1 MTRAA
6 PVDMQ
11 DIPVGIGRGELDDE
25 TTAGARADNDCGGA
39 RHSANGAVSAVRP
52 LIGRYRLIEPLGR
65 GGMGRVYRGLDE
77 RLDRPVAVKLIYDDD
92 VSYRDQRHACA
103 VEALVAA
110 RLNHPGIVQV
120 LDSGFDDGRCFV
132 VMELAA
138 GRTLAELLREGGAL
152 PVERALG
159 FAAQVADALDEA
171 HRQGMVHCDVKPGNL
186 IIDEDDRVRLIDF
199 GIARV
204 ASSASGLGKQELHG
218 SARYVAPEQVEGAPI
233 DGRTDLYSLGVVL
246 FEMLTGRP
254 PFVGVSVA
262 STLAQRL
269 AADPPPLRPLVAAA
283 PPEVEQI
290 VRRALARE
298 PDGRFR
304 TAGDLRDAL
313 QATRQ
318 RVADAR
324 TVSLR
329 TAVASEA
336 GRPVSRIA
344 SLASVA
350 ARVGFALGPLPGA
363 GRALR
368 TWGRAPRPLGW
379 LGSPLASRF
388 LRTGLAGMAIGGL
401 MLGAAAAQ
409 HRAPEQAI
417 EPAEVAQPLTA
428 HAVTL
433 EPPPTP
439 SPLPPTVVAAEVAAE
454 PTPTAPMPAEPTPT
468 APMPAEPMPTPPA
481 PTAAPPTPEP
491 PVAVAPVR
499 RAPAPPTP
507 ILAPLRST
515 PTAPEPPPA
524 RRSAA
529 DETDPSPTE
538 QVSPPRDDT
547 KPGSDSATGA
557 PACPDATAGPDSTGP
572 DPAGARAGSD
582 PSRSRLGRSPAA
594 GARAV
599 PDGPDP
605 TAGAQAGP
613 ARPVASAAGAPAG
626 SDPAGSA
633 APRAGA
639 PAGPRPAGPDP
650 PPAPQAAPPHRPR
663 PAGPDSAGHLAAG
676 HLAAGAATIAGGT
689 GR

>member
-1 MTRAA
+1 MTLAA
-6 PVDMQ
+6 LVDMQ
-11 DIPVGIGRGELDDE
+11 DVPVGIGRGELGDE
-25 TTAGARADNDCGGA
+25 TTAGAGAENDGGA
-39 RHSANGAVSAVRP
+39 QHNADGAVLAVRP
-52 LIGRYRLIEPLGR
+52 LAGRYRLIEPLGR
-65 GGMGRVYRGLDE
+65 GGMGRVYRGVDE

-152 PVERALG
+152 PVERALD

-171 HRQGMVHCDVKPGNL
+171 HRQDVVHCDVKPGNL
-186 IIDEDDRVRLIDF
+186 IVDEDDRVRLIDF

-204 ASSASGLGKQELHG
+204 ASSTSGLGNQELHG
-218 SARYVAPEQVEGAPI
+218 SAKYVAPEQVEGAPI

-254 PFVGVSVA
+254 PFVGGSVA

-269 AADPPPLRPLVAAA
+269 AADPPPLCPTGAAA

-298 PDGRFR
+298 PDDRFR
-304 TAGDLRDAL
+304 TAGELRDAL
-313 QATRQ
+313 QTARQ

-329 TAVASEA
+329 RGVASEG
-336 GRPVSRIA
+336 GRRVGRIA
-344 SLASVA
+344 GLASVA
-350 ARVGFALGPLPGA
+350 ARVGLALGPLPGA

-368 TWGRAPRPLGW
+368 TWGLAPQSLGW
-379 LGSPLASRF
+379 LGSPLASRSV
-388 LRTGLAGMAIGGL
+388 RTGLAGMAIGGL

-409 HRAPEQAI
+409 HRVPEHAT
-417 EPAEVAQPLTA
+417 EPTEFAQPMTT

-433 EPPPTP
+433 ELLPTP
-439 SPLPPTVVAAEVAAE
+439 SPLPPTVVAAEVTAE
-454 PTPTAPMPAEPTPT
+454 PTPTAPMPAEPTST
-468 APMPAEPMPTPPA
+468 APTLAEPMPTPPA

-491 PVAVAPVR
+491 PIAVAPVR

-507 ILAPLRST
+507 ILAAPRST
-515 PTAPEPPPA
+515 PAAPEPAPA
-524 RRSAA
+524 RPSAA
-529 DETDPSPTE
+529 DATDPSPTE

-547 KPGSDSATGA
+547 KRA
-557 PACPDATAGPDSTGP
+557 PT
-572 DPAGARAGSD
+572 R
-582 PSRSRLGRSPAA
+582 
-594 GARAV
+594 
-599 PDGPDP
+599 
-605 TAGAQAGP
+605 
-613 ARPVASAAGAPAG
+613 
-626 SDPAGSA
+626 
-633 APRAGA
+633 
-639 PAGPRPAGPDP
+639 RPAPQP
-650 PPAPQAAPPHRPR
+650 APTRPPAPQAAPTRLPAPQPAPTQPGTSQPAPKPTPTQPVPARPVTLQPVPTR
-663 PAGPDSAGHLAAG
+663 PPAPPPSPAAG
-676 HLAAGAATIAGGT
+676 
-689 GR
+689 R

>member
-1 MTRAA
+1 MPSPGACRSAQSWYSPRADPRRFLSEPYAFRTPPARGGIAAGMTLAA
-6 PVDMQ
+6 LVDMQ
-11 DIPVGIGRGELDDE
+11 DVPVGIGRGELSDE
-25 TTAGARADNDCGGA
+25 TTAGARAEHDGGA
-39 RHSANGAVSAVRP
+39 QHSADGAVLAVRP
-52 LIGRYRLIEPLGR
+52 LAGRYRLIEPLGR
-65 GGMGRVYRGLDE
+65 GGMGRVYRGEDE

-152 PVERALG
+152 PVERALD

-171 HRQGMVHCDVKPGNL
+171 HRQDVVHCDVKPGNL
-186 IIDEDDRVRLIDF
+186 IVDEDDRVRLIDF

-204 ASSASGLGKQELHG
+204 ASSVSGLGNQELHG
-218 SARYVAPEQVEGAPI
+218 SAKYVAPEQVEGAPI

-254 PFVGVSVA
+254 PFVGGSVA

-269 AADPPPLRPLVAAA
+269 AADPPPLCPTGAAA

-298 PDGRFR
+298 PDDRFR
-304 TAGDLRDAL
+304 TAGELRDAL
-313 QATRQ
+313 QAARQ
-318 RVADAR
+318 RVTDAR

-336 GRPVSRIA
+336 GRRVGRIA
-344 SLASVA
+344 ALASVA
-350 ARVGFALGPLPGA
+350 AWVGL
-363 GRALR
+363 ALR
-368 TWGRAPRPLGW
+368 TWGRAPQSLGW
-379 LGSPLASRF
+379 LGSPLASRS

-409 HRAPEQAI
+409 HRAPEHAT
-417 EPAEVAQPLTA
+417 ELAELAQPMTT

-433 EPPPTP
+433 EPLPTP
-439 SPLPPTVVAAEVAAE
+439 SPLPPTVVAAEVTAE
-454 PTPTAPMPAEPTPT
+454 PTPTALKSAEPTST
-468 APMPAEPMPTPPA
+468 APALAEPMPTPPA

-491 PVAVAPVR
+491 PVAVTPVR

-507 ILAPLRST
+507 ILAAPRSI
-515 PTAPEPPPA
+515 PPAPEPAPA
-524 RRSAA
+524 RGSAA
-529 DETDPSPTE
+529 DATDPSPTE

-547 KPGSDSATGA
+547 KRA
-557 PACPDATAGPDSTGP
+557 PTRP
-572 DPAGARAGSD
+572 PAPQPA
-582 PSRSRLGRSPAA
+582 PTRLPAPQPA
-594 GARAV
+594 PTQPV
-599 PDGPDP
+599 P
-605 TAGAQAGP
+605 T
-613 ARPVASAAGAPAG
+613 R
-626 SDPAGSA
+626 
-633 APRAGA
+633 
-639 PAGPRPAGPDP
+639 
-650 PPAPQAAPPHRPR
+650 PPAPQAAPTRLPTPQPAPTQPGTSQPAPKPGPTQPVPARPVTLQPVPTR
-663 PAGPDSAGHLAAG
+663 PPAPPPSPAAG
-676 HLAAGAATIAGGT
+676 
-689 GR
+689 R